1 MQATS
6 KSDGLLNLLTNV
18 PENIKNKLITF
29 SKNEEILTGKVELI
43 VLFGEKGERVRQR
56 VASLGGTF
64 ENLGYGFGI
73 ITVDVNNMN
82 KVAAIKEI
90 QYIELPKTLYTSFSE
105 SNRAACVQEAWAA
118 YNVSGEGVL
127 VGFIDTGIDYM
138 HPAFMDEQG
147 NTRIEYIY
155 DLSKGGQMRNKA
167 QINQAIKSP
176 DPYSIVPEKDE
187 AGHGTHVAGIAC
199 GGEKIPDRDRGVAY
213 KSSIAM
219 VKMTGEGKVNYGKS
233 TQLMRGVKFLLDRS
247 TELGMPLVI
256 NLSFS
261 TNDGA
266 HDGQSL
272 LEQYINTVCNLERIA
287 FAIAAGNDADR
298 GHHIGAVLKQQQT
311 ISMSV
316 GGQETSII
324 LQLYKNLMDEISIE
338 IKSPTGS
345 SSGVI
350 KVKQGYQEGNIDSNR
365 FFMYNTGPK
374 PISMNGEITIS
385 LVAAS
390 DFLTVGNWG
399 ITIYLDSGQGKGYDI
414 WMPVSEGLN
423 PNTKFLQPNPYNTL
437 GIPAT
442 VQKAL
447 SVGSYNSLSDSASS
461 FSGRGALEGRENKP
475 DIVAPGEAIEAAI
488 PGGGYD
494 ALTGTSMA
502 APHGAGACALMMQWG
517 IVKANDPFMYGD
529 RLKYFLLK
537 SAKRG
542 RTDVVYPSPIWGYG
556 TLCVRGALDLAS
568 SSVGRNI
575 GELISEDIKESKMA
589 RQACSEIYN
598 KENYENYIIEYDG
611 DIINALQKTGY
622 ACGFIL
628 DENYAVISVEAGRIQ
643 ELVRNVKEV
652 VYAEVQSLY
661 TLCAISPLETSNISK
676 FHTSPYL
683 TLNGQGVLLGLIDTG
698 IDYLNTA
705 FQYEDDTTRIVSL
718 WDQTMEGG
726 KIPKGFSAGVEYTS
740 EDINN
745 AIAQKKNGG
754 DPYAIVNSKDENGH
768 GTSVAGIMG
777 ARAREEGFDGAAPD
791 AEFVVVKLREAKKS
805 TLTRLAVD
813 SATCP
818 AYESTDIILGIK
830 YLFQKARDLGKPL
843 VIHIPLGSNN
853 GAHNASSI
861 LERFIDSLSLIRG
874 LIVVTGT
881 GNEGDTNTHTSGTI
895 AKTGDMKTI
904 ELKVDENQKNLGF
917 EIWCRK
923 PDKVSLSIVSPTGQV
938 IEKIPAKLQA
948 DQTIKFVFE
957 GSTVGIRYYIPEE
970 STGDELIR
978 IRINNIR
985 GGIWQFR
992 LIGDYIADGRYDAWL
1007 PQRSLLM
1014 PGTAFLSP
1022 NQYTTL
1028 TVPATA
1034 RRIIVASAY
1043 NQDNNTVMSSSGRG
1057 YTTDNRIKPDL
1068 AAGGFNVIT
1077 TKAGGGTTTI
1087 SGSSAASAVLAGAV
1101 ALMLQWGIVLGNDTT
1116 LYSNKMITYLIRGTK
1131 KRPGDIYPNPEWGY
1145 GMLDLNGVFE
1155 NIRVFA
1161 RIGNRGA
1168 RFDMPKEIYDLL
1180 MR

>member
-1 MQATS
+1 MNNWEEEITS

-29 SKNEEILTGKVELI
+29 SKNEEILKGKVELI
-43 VLFGEKGERVRQR
+43 VLFGEKEEKVRQR
-56 VASLGGTF
+56 VASLGGTL

-73 ITVDVNNMN
+73 ITVDVNNVN
-82 KVAAIKEI
+82 KVAEIKEI

-105 SNRAACVQEAWAA
+105 SNRAACVQDAWAA
-118 YNVSGEGVL
+118 YNVSGEGIL

-138 HPAFMDEQG
+138 HPAFMDDQG

-155 DLSKGGQMRNKA
+155 DLSSNGQWWNKE
-167 QINQAIKSP
+167 QINQAVKSP
-176 DPYSIVPEKDE
+176 DPYSIVPQKDE

-199 GGEKIPDRDRGVAY
+199 GGGKIPDRDRGVAY

-298 GHHIGAVLKQQQT
+298 GHHIGAVLKQQQN
-311 ISMSV
+311 ISISI

-338 IKSPTGS
+338 IKSPTGT

-350 KVKQGYQEGNIDSNR
+350 KVKQGYQEGTIDSNR
-365 FFMYNTGPK
+365 FFIYNTGPK
-374 PISMNGEITIS
+374 PISMNGEVTIS
-385 LVAAS
+385 LVAAAEY
-390 DFLTVGNWG
+390 LTVGNW
-399 ITIYLDSGQGKGYDI
+399 TIAINLDSGQGKSYDI
-414 WMPVSEGLN
+414 WIPVAEGLN
-423 PNTKFLQPNPYNTL
+423 PDTKFLQPNPYNTL

-447 SVGSYNSLSDSASS
+447 SVGSYNSSTDSASS
-461 FSGRGALEGRENKP
+461 FSGRGALEGKENKP
-475 DIVAPGEAIEAAI
+475 DIVAPGESIEAAI

-502 APHGAGACALMMQWG
+502 APHGAGACAIMMQWG
-517 IVKANDPFMYGD
+517 IIKANDPFMYGD

-537 SAKRG
+537 GAKRG
-542 RTDVVYPSPIWGYG
+542 RPDVVYPSAIWGYG

-568 SSVGRNI
+568 SSVGR
-575 GELISEDIKESKMA
+575 GEESKMA
-589 RQACSEIYN
+589 RQACSEVYTQ
-598 KENYENYIIEYDG
+598 ENYENYVIEYDG
-611 DIINALQKTGY
+611 DIISALKKTGY

-628 DENYAVISVEAGRIQ
+628 DENYAVISVEGGRIN
-643 ELVRNVKEV
+643 ELMKSVKEIIYV
-652 VYAEVQSLY
+652 EAQAIY
-661 TLCAISPLETSNISK
+661 TLCAISPLETANITK
-676 FHTSPYL
+676 FHTSPFLNL
-683 TLNGQGVLLGLIDTG
+683 TGQGVLLGLIDTG
-698 IDYLNTA
+698 IDYLNPD
-705 FQYEDDTTRIVSL
+705 FQYEDDTTKIVSI
-718 WDQTMEGG
+718 WDQTAKDGNM
-726 KIPKGFSAGVEYTS
+726 PKGFSEGVEYAGA
-740 EDINN
+740 DINK

-754 DPYAIVNSKDENGH
+754 DPYAIVNSKDDNGH
-768 GTSVAGIMG
+768 GTAVAGIMG
-777 ARAREEGFDGAAPD
+777 ARAREDGFEGAAPD
-791 AEFVVVKLREAKKS
+791 AEFIVVKLREAKKS
-805 TLTRLAVD
+805 TLTRLAID
-813 SATCP
+813 STKCA
-818 AYESTDIILGIK
+818 AYESTDVILGIK
-830 YLFQKARDLGKPL
+830 YLFQKARELGRPL

-853 GAHNASSI
+853 GAHNASTI

-874 LIVVTGT
+874 LIIVTGT
-881 GNEGDTNTHTSGTI
+881 GNEGDANTHVSGTI
-895 AKTGDMKTI
+895 AKTGDTKTI

-938 IEKIPAKLQA
+938 VDKIPIKLQT
-948 DQTIKFVFE
+948 DQSIKFVFE
-957 GSTVGIRYYIPEE
+957 GSSVAVRYYAPEE

-992 LIGDYIADGRYDAWL
+992 LIGDYIADGRYDAWI

-1014 PGTAFLSP
+1014 PGTSFLSP

-1028 TVPATA
+1028 TIPATA
-1034 RRIIVASAY
+1034 RRVIVASAY

-1057 YTTDNRIKPDL
+1057 YTADNRIKPDL
-1068 AAGGFNVIT
+1068 AAGGFNVTT
-1077 TKAGGGTTTI
+1077 TKVGGGTTTI

-1101 ALMLQWGIVLGNDTT
+1101 ALMLQWGVVLGNDTT
-1116 LYSNKMITYLIRGTK
+1116 LYSNKMIAYLIRGTK
-1131 KRPGDIYPNPEWGY
+1131 KRPGDVYPNPEWGY

-1155 NIRVFA
+1155 NIRSLDVASKTAASF
-1161 RIGNRGA
+1161 NV
-1168 RFDMPKEIYDLL
+1168 PKEIYDLL
-1180 MR
+1180 MK